1 MTESPRPV
9 TNTDLHAFVDGAL
22 DEARRREV
30 AAHLAAHP
38 EDAARVTAY
47 EAQNAALHVLFD
59 PILDEP
65 VAEALRGPA
74 RRGRSVPR
82 VWAAAAAVALLAAGT
97 AAGWYLHA
105 TVGAGS
111 LEAVA
116 IARRAAVAHAVYAPE
131 VRHPVEVTADEEAH
145 LVKWLS
151 KRLGAPL
158 RAPRLSDQG
167 YDLVGGRLLPGTAGP
182 AAQFM
187 YEDAEGSRVTLYVTT
202 ELHGNRETA
211 FRYVAT
217 DGVGAFYWIDGPIGY
232 ALVGGIEKPSL
243 LRMARLVYEQLNP

>member
-9 TNTDLHAFVDGAL
+9 TDADLHAFVDGAL
-22 DEARRREV
+22 DEARQREV

-74 RRGRSVPR
+74 RRGVPR

-105 TVGAGS
+105 TVGTGS
-111 LEAVA
+111 LEAAA

-151 KRLGAPL
+151 NRLGAPL

-167 YDLVGGRLLPGTAGP
+167 YDLVGGRLLPGTAQP

-187 YEDAEGSRVTLYVTT
+187 YENSSGERVTLYITT
-202 ELHGNRETA
+202 ELHGDRETA
-211 FRYVAT
+211 FRYVDT
-217 DGVGAFYWIDGPIGY
+217 DGVGAFYWIDGLIGY
-232 ALVGGIEKPSL
+232 ALTGEADKPTL
-243 LRMARLVYEQLNP
+243 FRMARLVYEQLNP